1 MNSRILRT
9 LEGAGLG
16 LILIF
21 CLSPNSTYAATSQK
35 VSVTH
40 SKIPTV
46 SGAWGKVPV
55 ISKPSGVAPSKL
67 VIKDLITG
75 TGQGAVSSSVVTAQ
89 YVLISWKTGAVLDS
103 SWKRGPATFGLSQV
117 IPGWQQG
124 LPGMKVGGRRLL
136 IIPPALGYG
145 PAGTGPIGPNE
156 TLVFVVDLV
165 GVN

>member
-1 MNSRILRT
+1 M
-9 LEGAGLG
+9 
-16 LILIF
+16 
-21 CLSPNSTYAATSQK
+21 
-35 VSVTH
+35 TH

-46 SGAWGKVPV
+46 SGTWGKAPL

-75 TGQGAVSSSVVTAQ
+75 SGQAAVSSSVVTAQ

-145 PAGTGPIGPNE
+145 PAGAGPIGPNE

-165 GVN
+165 GVK